1 MGIFFVSTVVYLFLA
16 WSGDGIDV
24 AEILIAVTLG
34 AIMFAAS
41 RTWISKSE
49 WTSQGLN
56 PLRWGHFFVY
66 FFGPFFLGLTK
77 ANLEVA
83 KLVITGKI
91 RPGIVKINPRLKTP
105 GALTL
110 LANSITLTPG
120 TLTVDVNEREG
131 VLYIHWL
138 DVLDPSPSE
147 EELYGS
153 FGKWA
158 RRIAE

>member
-1 MGIFFVSTVVYLFLA
+1 VGIFFISAVVYLLLA
-16 WSGDGIDV
+16 WSGDGVDV
-24 AEILIAVTLG
+24 AEVLIAVALG
-34 AIMFAAS
+34 AVMFAAS

-49 WTSQGLN
+49 WASQSLN

-66 FFGPFFLGLTK
+66 FFGPFLLGLAK

-91 RPGIVKINPRLKTP
+91 RPGIVKVNPRLRTP

-120 TLTVDVNEREG
+120 TLTVDVSEG
-131 VLYIHWL
+131 DGHLYIHWL
-138 DVLDPSPSE
+138 DVSNPSPSE